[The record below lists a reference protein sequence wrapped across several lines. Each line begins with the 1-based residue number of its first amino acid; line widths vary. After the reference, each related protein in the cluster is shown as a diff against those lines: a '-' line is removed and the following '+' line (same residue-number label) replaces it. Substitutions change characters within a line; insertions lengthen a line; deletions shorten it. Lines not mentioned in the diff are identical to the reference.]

1 LTNLGGNSSGPKES
15 DNRDK
20 SLHGLMVA
28 LAMAGI
34 IAGSVILFA
43 YASSDSPE
51 PADAIDTAPVAPE
64 PEMPVFEERVTD
76 EPAFPERIEQINSA
90 AEVERPA
97 NADTAAGTQEER
109 VQAHT
114 EVEIQESTFINET
127 GNEPVSTRQEQP
139 DDEDEEEEEKENDPP
154 DDLDP
159 EPEPNEDL
167 LDLLDDIIDI
177 DDDET
182 HRDNGKGKGRK
193 NG

>member
-1 LTNLGGNSSGPKES
+1 MTNLGGNSGGPKES

-28 LAMAGI
+28 LAMVGI

-43 YASSDSPE
+43 YASSDSSE

-76 EPAFPERIEQINSA
+76 EPAFPEKIEQINSA

-97 NADTAAGTQEER
+97 NVDTAAGIQER

-127 GNEPVSTRQEQP
+127 GNEPASTRQEQP
-139 DDEDEEEEEKENDPP
+139 DDEDDEEEEKENDPS
-154 DDLDP
+154 DDLDI
-159 EPEPNEDL
+159 EPEPNKDL
-167 LDLLDDIIDI
+167 LDLLDDTIDI

-182 HRDNGKGKGRK
+182 HKDNGKGKGHK
-193 NG
+193 DN